1 MRCNQTNKK
10 FKVDITLSKD
20 DGTPLSQEDM
30 NEGSQLLM
38 EYKKK
43 SWSVTVTSSNTESSS
58 PADKKNYCDRVDQSM
73 KLGMQVQFGIY
84 NSIRRGAKKNCL
96 IKTKFLKCEILINS

>member
-43 SWSVTVTSSNTESSS
+43 SWSVTVTS
-58 PADKKNYCDRVDQSM
+58 
-73 KLGMQVQFGIY
+73 
-84 NSIRRGAKKNCL
+84 NSGPKHETWYAGSVWHI
-96 IKTKFLKCEILINS
+96 

>member
-43 SWSVTVTSSNTESSS
+43 SWSVTVTSVILNPPVQQIRKIIVTEW
-58 PADKKNYCDRVDQSM
+58 
-73 KLGMQVQFGIY
+73 
-84 NSIRRGAKKNCL
+84 
-96 IKTKFLKCEILINS
+96 TKA